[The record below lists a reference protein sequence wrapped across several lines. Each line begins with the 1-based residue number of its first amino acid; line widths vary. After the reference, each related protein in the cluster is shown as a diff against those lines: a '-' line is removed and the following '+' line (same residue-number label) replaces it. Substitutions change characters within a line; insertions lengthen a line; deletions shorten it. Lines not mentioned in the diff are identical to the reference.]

1 MSLCSLPLE
10 MRWCWC
16 EYPISLSYILFLWQT
31 EYKKSM
37 KSVLRH
43 TAALTQCHTLRC
55 SENTCVF
62 KMTSFCIIWAFCLTG
77 SRACLI
83 IRKPK
88 CAIKPN
94 LWTQGLHS
102 NGWLMYWLCF
112 IHIVGKHTNEWRCKV
127 KLIMKIDFSIS
138 WNPTKSDEK
147 CKAQSCCKK
156 PSIMLILRS
165 IRACKYLS
173 FGLVVIWKC
182 ILFF

>member
-1 MSLCSLPLE
+1 MSYCSPYPMPYFEVLWKHLCLPDD
-10 MRWCWC
+10 
-16 EYPISLSYILFLWQT
+16 IFL
-31 EYKKSM
+31 YYMGS
-37 KSVLRH
+37 
-43 TAALTQCHTLRC
+43 
-55 SENTCVF
+55 
-62 KMTSFCIIWAFCLTG
+62 AFCLTG

-102 NGWLMYWLCF
+102 NGWLMYWPCF

-127 KLIMKIDFSIS
+127 KLIMKMDFSIS